1 MGSAMGAEL
10 PIHWLNESP
19 LIDEIHATGTESVMH
34 KRRNDMPASQEHA
47 DQLRDALHAMNN
59 ALNSISMQAE
69 LGRLYVERNDVMR
82 IDEALQTIMAQSRCL
97 RGLLQQAHTL
107 FIAPHEMKAGD
118 S

>member
-1 MGSAMGAEL
+1 
-10 PIHWLNESP
+10 
-19 LIDEIHATGTESVMH
+19 
-34 KRRNDMPASQEHA
+34 MPASREHA

-69 LGRLYVERNDVMR
+69 LGRLYAERNDVVK
-82 IDEALQTIMAQSRCL
+82 IDEALQTIMAQSTHL